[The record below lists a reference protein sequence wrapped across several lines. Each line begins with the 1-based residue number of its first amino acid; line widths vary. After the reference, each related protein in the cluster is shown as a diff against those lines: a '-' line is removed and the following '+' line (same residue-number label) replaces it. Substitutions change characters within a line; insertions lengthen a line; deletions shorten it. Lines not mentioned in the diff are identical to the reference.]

1 MLYKCVVKKGPFH
14 FFADKHEDVVA
25 SENKSLIYEYAN
37 KTKVDIRSTSEDDV
51 EKNFEI
57 CAMLI
62 RGIEM
67 VYSTPQSKAVSNL
80 VDFFIFIY
88 PKQLFCFRCLQSAGI
103 DLERAKN
110 MQRDKGYASDEE
122 YSKKQRKRQRISQ
135 DSTRNSNPAVQRFR
149 QHAEGLQ
156 QRAVEMRQAS
166 VEVEMDDRDERDLN
180 DFLREAGDEIQV

>member
-1 MLYKCVVKKGPFH
+1 
-14 FFADKHEDVVA
+14 
-25 SENKSLIYEYAN
+25 
-37 KTKVDIRSTSEDDV
+37 
-51 EKNFEI
+51 
-57 CAMLI
+57 
-62 RGIEM
+62 
-67 VYSTPQSKAVSNL
+67 
-80 VDFFIFIY
+80 
-88 PKQLFCFRCLQSAGI
+88 
-103 DLERAKN
+103 

-156 QRAVEMRQAS
+156 QRQAS